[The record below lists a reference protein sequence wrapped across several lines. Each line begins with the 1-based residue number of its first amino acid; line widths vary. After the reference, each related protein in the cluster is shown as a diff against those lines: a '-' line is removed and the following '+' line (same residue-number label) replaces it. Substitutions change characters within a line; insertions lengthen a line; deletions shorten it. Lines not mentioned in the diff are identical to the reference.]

1 MTEQGIT
8 KHHCAFQDMRIRRKE
23 NSKHLPV
30 IDYDIKVL
38 FRHSLVAWERSQE
51 HLQRLWCRK
60 VFFFSVSFVV
70 KASLEKVCPQH
81 NARLPLRWAFYR
93 WEVFPLVTFV
103 TSALGSRLS
112 SAYNG
117 VEHLP
122 AASVVLNLHCLY
134 RLHLLFFFWFR
145 FDLNRYQSWSKW
157 YHVKAF
163 CVVMSPQNSVRATG
177 KVE

>member
-23 NSKHLPV
+23 NSKRLPV
-30 IDYDIKVL
+30 IDDDIKVL
-38 FRHSLVAWERSQE
+38 FRHSLAARVRSQGL
-51 HLQRLWCRK
+51 LQRFWCCK
-60 VFFFSVSFVV
+60 VFFFSVSFLV

-81 NARLPLRWAFYR
+81 NAKLPRRCTFYR
-93 WEVFPLVTFV
+93 WEVFPLVKFV

-134 RLHLLFFFWFR
+134 RLHLFFFLVSFR
-145 FDLNRYQSWSKW
+145 SESISILKQVISRQGLLRS
-157 YHVKAF
+157 HVTA
-163 CVVMSPQNSVRATG
+163 
-177 KVE
+177 E